1 MKQFGDG
8 DFVAGYGLAVLS
20 AARGARVASGEK
32 AGSAGRADGT
42 LREGVFKEDTLFGEA
57 VQVGGVYIGVAITAE
72 GVKALL
78 VSADPEDVGFVGHE
92 DLVLYNEYHRQLR
105 ADSQSNAFF
114 SATGVIEI
122 EFFIVKY
129 GKGVAHISLFPF
141 PLRC

>member
-20 AARGARVASGEK
+20 AARGARVASCEE
-32 AGSAGRADGT
+32 AGPAGRADGA
-42 LREGVFKEDTLFGEA
+42 LREGVFKEDALFGEA
-57 VQVGGVYIGVAITAE
+57 IQVGGVDKGVAITAE

-78 VSADPEDVGFVGHE
+78 VGADPEDVWFVGHG
-92 DLVLYNEYHRQLR
+92 DLVLYNEYHKQLR

-114 SATGVIEI
+114 SATSVIEI

-129 GKGVAHISLFPF
+129 GKGVAHILLFPF
-141 PLRC
+141 SLRC

>member
-1 MKQFGDG
+1 MP
-8 DFVAGYGLAVLS
+8 
-20 AARGARVASGEK
+20 AARGARIASGEK

-57 VQVGGVYIGVAITAE
+57 VQIRGVYIGVAITAE

-78 VSADPEDVGFVGHE
+78 VSADPEDVWFVGHE
-92 DLVLYNEYHRQLR
+92 DLVLYNEYHKQLR

-114 SATGVIEI
+114 STTSVIEI
-122 EFFIVKY
+122 EFFIVKC

-141 PLRC
+141 SLRC